1 MDRSLII
8 EKEVIFNTNKNQVW
22 DLLTNPNMTKQYMF
36 GCSVV
41 SNWEIGSPILW
52 IGKTEENEDI
62 TYVKGIVSEFIKEEK
77 VSFSM
82 LDPNLGIK
90 DIPKNYAQ
98 MTYKLTEI
106 NDSTR
111 LILSQDFRGTDH
123 AEKRY
128 KESSEG
134 WDIVIKAMKKIL
146 V

>member
-1 MDRSLII
+1 MDTSLII
-8 EKEVIFNTNKNQVW
+8 EKEVIFEANKNQVW

-36 GCSVV
+36 ACSVV
-41 SNWEIGSPILW
+41 SNWEVGSPILW
-52 IGKTEENEDI
+52 IGKTEKNEEI
-62 TYVKGIVSEFIKEEK
+62 TYVKGIISEFVKNEK

-90 DIPKNYAQ
+90 DIPQNYAQ
-98 MTYKLTEI
+98 MTYELTDED
-106 NDSTR
+106 NGTR
-111 LILSQDFRGTDH
+111 LTLSQDFRGTEH

-134 WDIVIKAMKKIL
+134 WDIVITAMKKIL